1 MKSIAELNTNQKS
14 AEGHEFEYLDGD
26 GKETGIFVTVM
37 GEKAPPVR
45 AWLAKRLNNRRIHEE
60 NLKRRGKQVE
70 VQSVEDDIAFGIEY
84 MAIRV
89 IAWRGLKE
97 PCTPENV
104 IQWLSNDDLIVE
116 QIKRES
122 ENIANFTKSRSPS

>member
-1 MKSIAELNTNQKS
+1 MKSLADLNTNKKS
-14 AEGHEFEYLDGD
+14 ADGFEFEYLDGD

-45 AWLAKRLNNRRIHEE
+45 AWLAKKLNNRRIHEE
-60 NLKRRGKQVE
+60 NLKRRGKQAE
-70 VQSVEDDIAFGIEY
+70 VQTVEDDMAFGVEY

-89 IAWRGLKE
+89 IGWRGIKE

-104 IQWLSNDDLIVE
+104 ITWLTQDDLIVE

-122 ENIANFTKSRSPS
+122 ENVANFTKSK